1 MTVKC
6 GRCQR
11 LVETRK
17 GVCEV
22 CGGEIIQASPVILP
36 EWKPEDILRI
46 VTKGIKMMLPRVALS
61 LRIWRR
67 RN

>member
-11 LVETRK
+11 LVETK
-17 GVCEV
+17 NGACKV
-22 CGGEIIQASPVILP
+22 CGGEIIQASPIILP
-36 EWKPEDILRI
+36 EWKPEDIVRL
-46 VTKGIKMMLPRVALS
+46 VTKGIIKLLPRVALS